1 MKTTTIGELGVTTLI
16 SNATNI
22 KTRNITRGKE
32 GYFIAIEEPIYQE
45 NIIIIN
51 VHTPH
56 NRASKYMKQKL
67 NRIKSRNRPFDNS
80 IRRGVDTPFMM
91 TGRTTR
97 F

>member
-16 SNATNI
+16 SNAANV
-22 KTRNITRGKE
+22 KSRNITRGKE
-32 GYFIAIEEPIYQE
+32 GYFIETEGPIYRE

-51 VHTPH
+51 AHTPH

-67 NRIKSRNRPFDNS
+67 NRIKSRNRQFDNS
-80 IRRGVDTPFMM
+80 IRRGVDTPFMI